1 VSGARLPVRLDNSSC
16 NKQPVMLVVSFVAGR
31 TIITLASGLTIGLI
45 LFSLLFFYLR
55 SNYSI

>member
-1 VSGARLPVRLDNSSC
+1 
-16 NKQPVMLVVSFVAGR
+16 MLVVSFVAGR